1 MKWETVRKRTQVR
14 IMNVSVWSSLIAFVV
29 AGLIAVLAMRLR
41 SDFLVVYDTTER
53 YITCARTAREMQEG
67 STYLTEQARLFT
79 LAGNKTYLRNYLT
92 EINETRRREL
102 SVEVLQEQFQD
113 SRGLQYVFS
122 AMDRSQDLMHTE
134 LYAMRLMLEATD
146 DDPSG
151 WPQELLDIQLS
162 EEDAALSK
170 EGKIWAAQRLVRNDE
185 YENSKNLI
193 YQYITKYRDIL
204 LSETKDE
211 QTLATKDLKFTLQ
224 SVEHSALLLLLILF
238 FSWCLIYWLLIRPI
252 SLYTGNVQRGEPVPV
267 QGAVELRE
275 LISAYNAAR
284 EESQEAQRM
293 IRREAEHDP
302 LTDLLNRRHFERTLN
317 AYKEGDT
324 PFALIIVDIDNFK
337 TINDTFGH
345 STGDAL
351 IKRVASTL
359 DGAFRNIDP
368 VCRISGDEFTVIVTD
383 MVKKNGAAI
392 LEKINWINEE
402 LSVPADGVP
411 AVSLSVGVAFADGKR
426 EADKIFEKADQALYQ
441 VKKNGR
447 NGCVIY

>member
-1 MKWETVRKRTQVR
+1 
-14 IMNVSVWSSLIAFVV
+14 
-29 AGLIAVLAMRLR
+29 
-41 SDFLVVYDTTER
+41 
-53 YITCARTAREMQEG
+53 MQEG

-79 LAGNKTYLRNYLT
+79 LAGKKKYLQNYLT
-92 EINETRRREL
+92 EVNETRRRDL
-102 SVEVLQEQFQD
+102 SVEVLQEQFPD
-113 SRGLQYVFS
+113 SSGLPYIFS

-134 LYAMRLMLEATD
+134 LYVMRLMLEATD

-151 WPQELLDIQLS
+151 WPQELLDVQLS
-162 EEDAALSK
+162 EADAALSK
-170 EGKIWAAQRLVRNDE
+170 DKMIARAQRLLRDDE
-185 YENSKNLI
+185 YENSKDLI

-204 LSETKDE
+204 VSETKEE
-211 QTLATKDLKFTLQ
+211 QTLATEDLKFTLQ
-224 SVEHSALLLLLILF
+224 SVEHGAVLLLLILF
-238 FSWCLIYWLLIRPI
+238 LSWWLIFWLLVRPI
-252 SLYTGNVQRGEPVPV
+252 TRYIKNIQRGEPLPV

-275 LISAYNAAR
+275 VFSAYNAAR

-302 LTDLLNRRHFERTLN
+302 LTDLLNRRHFERTLD
-317 AYKEGDT
+317 AYKQGNT

-359 DGAFRNIDP
+359 DGAFRNIDH
-368 VCRISGDEFTVIVTD
+368 VCRIGGDEFTVIVTD

-441 VKKNGR
+441 VKENVR

>member
-1 MKWETVRKRTQVR
+1 MKWETVRRRTRVR
-14 IMNVSVWSSLIAFVV
+14 ILTVSVWSSLIAFVV

-102 SVEVLQEQFQD
+102 SVEVLQKQFPD
-113 SRGLQYVFS
+113 SSGLQYIFS

-134 LYAMRLMLEATD
+134 LYAMRLMLGATD
-146 DDPSG
+146 DDPSD

-185 YENSKNLI
+185 YENSKDLI

-204 LSETKDE
+204 VSETKEE
-211 QTLATKDLKFTLQ
+211 QTLATKDLKFNLQ
-224 SVEHSALLLLLILF
+224 SVEYSALLLLLILF
-238 FSWCLIYWLLIRPI
+238 FSWCLTYWLLIRPI
-252 SLYTGNVQRGEPVPV
+252 SLYTRNVQRGEPVPV

-293 IRREAEHDP
+293 ISREAEHDP

-317 AYKEGDT
+317 TYKQGDT

-359 DGAFRNIDP
+359 DGAFRNVDH
-368 VCRISGDEFTVIVTD
+368 VCRIGGDEFAVIVTGV
-383 MVKKNGAAI
+383 VKKHGTAI
-392 LEKINWINEE
+392 QEKINWINDE
-402 LSVPADGVP
+402 LSVPTDDVP

>member
-204 LSETKDE
+204 VSETKEE
-211 QTLATKDLKFTLQ
+211 QTLAIKDLKFTLQ

-337 TINDTFGH
+337 TINDTFGY

-368 VCRISGDEFTVIVTD
+368 VCRIGGDEFTVIVTD

>member
-1 MKWETVRKRTQVR
+1 MKWETVRRRTRVR
-14 IMNVSVWSSLIAFVV
+14 IITVSVWSSLIAFVV

-102 SVEVLQEQFQD
+102 SVEVLQEQFPD

-185 YENSKNLI
+185 YENSKDLI

-204 LSETKDE
+204 VSETKEE
-211 QTLATKDLKFTLQ
+211 QTLATKDLKFNLQ
-224 SVEHSALLLLLILF
+224 SVEHGAVFLLLIIF
-238 FSWCLIYWLLIRPI
+238 ASWWLIFWLLVRPI
-252 SLYTGNVQRGEPVPV
+252 SRYIENVRRGEPVPV

-293 IRREAEHDP
+293 ISREAEHDP

-317 AYKEGDT
+317 TYKQGDT

-359 DGAFRNIDP
+359 DGAFRNVDH
-368 VCRISGDEFTVIVTD
+368 VCRIGGDEFAVIVTGV
-383 MVKKNGAAI
+383 VKKHGTAI
-392 LEKINWINEE
+392 QEKINWINDE
-402 LSVPADGVP
+402 LSVPTDDVP

-447 NGCVIY
+447 CGCVIY

>member
-1 MKWETVRKRTQVR
+1 MKWETVRRRTRVR
-14 IMNVSVWSSLIAFVV
+14 IMTVSVWSSLIAFVV

-41 SDFLVVYDTTER
+41 SDFFVVYDTTER
-53 YITCARTAREMQEG
+53 YITCARAAREMQEG

-79 LAGNKTYLRNYLT
+79 LAGKKKYLQNYLT
-92 EINETRRREL
+92 EVNETRRREL
-102 SVEVLQEQFQD
+102 SVEVLQEQFPD
-113 SRGLQYVFS
+113 SSGLPYIFS
-122 AMDRSQDLMHTE
+122 AMDRSQDLMHME
-134 LYAMRLMLEATD
+134 LYMMRLMLEATD

-162 EEDAALSK
+162 EADAALSK
-170 EGKIWAAQRLVRNDE
+170 DKMIARAQRLLRDDE
-185 YENSKNLI
+185 YENSKDLI

-204 LSETKDE
+204 VSETKEE
-211 QTLATKDLKFTLQ
+211 QTLATEDLKFTLQ
-224 SVEHSALLLLLILF
+224 SVEHGAVLLLLILF
-238 FSWCLIYWLLIRPI
+238 LSWWLIFWLLVRPI
-252 SLYTGNVQRGEPVPV
+252 TRYIKNIQRGEPLPV

-275 LISAYNAAR
+275 VFSAYNAAR

-302 LTDLLNRRHFERTLN
+302 LTDLLNRRHFERTLD
-317 AYKEGDT
+317 AYKQGNT

-359 DGAFRNIDP
+359 DGAFRNVDH
-368 VCRISGDEFTVIVTD
+368 VCRIGGDEFTVIVTD

-441 VKKNGR
+441 VKENGR

>member
-1 MKWETVRKRTQVR
+1 MKWETVRKRTRVR
-14 IMNVSVWSSLIAFVV
+14 IMTVSVWSSLIAFVV

-204 LSETKDE
+204 VSETKDE

-284 EESQEAQRM
+284 EESQEA
-293 IRREAEHDP
+293 
-302 LTDLLNRRHFERTLN
+302 
-317 AYKEGDT
+317 
-324 PFALIIVDIDNFK
+324 
-337 TINDTFGH
+337 
-345 STGDAL
+345 
-351 IKRVASTL
+351 
-359 DGAFRNIDP
+359 
-368 VCRISGDEFTVIVTD
+368 
-383 MVKKNGAAI
+383 
-392 LEKINWINEE
+392 
-402 LSVPADGVP
+402 
-411 AVSLSVGVAFADGKR
+411 
-426 EADKIFEKADQALYQ
+426 
-441 VKKNGR
+441 
-447 NGCVIY
+447 

>member
-1 MKWETVRKRTQVR
+1 MKWETVRRRTQVR

-67 STYLTEQARLFT
+67 STYLTKQARLFT

-146 DDPSG
+146 EDPSD
-151 WPQELLDIQLS
+151 WPQELLDVQLS

-204 LSETKDE
+204 VSETKDE

-238 FSWCLIYWLLIRPI
+238 FSWCLTYWLLIRPI

-284 EESQEAQRM
+284 EEGQEAQRM

-302 LTDLLNRRHFERTLN
+302 LTDLLNRRHFERTLD
-317 AYKEGDT
+317 AYKQGDT

-359 DGAFRNIDP
+359 DGAFRNVDH
-368 VCRISGDEFTVIVTD
+368 VCRIGGDEFAVIVTGV
-383 MVKKNGAAI
+383 VKKHGAAI

-411 AVSLSVGVAFADGKR
+411 AASLSVGVAFADGKQ
-426 EADKIFEKADQALYQ
+426 EAERIFEKADQALYQ

>member
-1 MKWETVRKRTQVR
+1 MKWETVRKRTRVR
-14 IMNVSVWSSLIAFVV
+14 IMTVSVWSSLIAFVI
-29 AGLIAVLAMRLR
+29 AGLIAMFAMRLR

-53 YITCARTAREMQEG
+53 YITCARTAREIQEG
-67 STYLTEQARLFT
+67 SIYLSEQVRLFT
-79 LAGNKTYLRNYLT
+79 LDGNKKYLRNYLT
-92 EINETRRREL
+92 EVNETRRRDR
-102 SVEVLQEQFQD
+102 SVEVLREQFQN
-113 SRGLQYVFS
+113 SSGLQYVFS
-122 AMDRSQDLMHTE
+122 AMERSQDLMHTE
-134 LYAMRLMLEATD
+134 YYAMRLMLEATD
-146 DDPSG
+146 DDPSD
-151 WPQELLDIQLS
+151 WPQELLDVQLS

-170 EGKIWAAQRLVRNDE
+170 EAKLRAAQRLVRNDE
-185 YENSKNLI
+185 YENSKDLI

-204 LSETKDE
+204 VSETKGE
-211 QTLATKDLKFTLQ
+211 QTLAIEDLKFTLL
-224 SVEHSALLLLLILF
+224 SVEHSAILLLLILF
-238 FSWCLIYWLLIRPI
+238 LSWWITNWLLVRPI
-252 SLYTGNVQRGEPVPV
+252 TRYIENIQRGEAVPV

-275 LISAYNAAR
+275 LTAAYNAAR
-284 EESQEAQRM
+284 EESLEAQRM

-302 LTDLLNRRHFERTLN
+302 LTDLLNRRHFERTLD
-317 AYKEGDT
+317 AYKQGST

-359 DGAFRNIDP
+359 DGAFRNVDH
-368 VCRISGDEFTVIVTD
+368 VCRIGGDEFAVIVTNV
-383 MVKKNGAAI
+383 VKKNGPPI
-392 LEKINWINEE
+392 QEKINWINEE
-402 LSVPADGVP
+402 LSVPADEVP

>member
-1 MKWETVRKRTQVR
+1 MKWEAVRRRTRVR
-14 IMNVSVWSSLIAFVV
+14 IMTVSVWSSLIAFVV

-79 LAGNKTYLRNYLT
+79 LAGNKKYLQNYLT
-92 EINETRRREL
+92 EANETRRIEL
-102 SVEVLQEQFQD
+102 SVEVLQEQFPD
-113 SRGLQYVFS
+113 SSGLQYTFS

-134 LYAMRLMLEATD
+134 LYAMRLMLGATD
-146 DDPSG
+146 DDPSD
-151 WPQELLDIQLS
+151 WPQELLDVQLS
-162 EEDAALSK
+162 EADAALSK
-170 EGKIWAAQRLVRNDE
+170 DKMIARAQRLVRDDE

-204 LSETKDE
+204 VSETGDE

-224 SVEHSALLLLLILF
+224 GVEHSALLLLLILF
-238 FSWCLIYWLLIRPI
+238 FSWCLTYWLLIRPI

-275 LISAYNAAR
+275 LISAYNAAC
-284 EESQEAQRM
+284 EEGQEAQRM

-302 LTDLLNRRHFERTLN
+302 LTDLLNRRHFERTLD
-317 AYKEGDT
+317 AYKQGDT

-359 DGAFRNIDP
+359 DGAFRNVDH
-368 VCRISGDEFTVIVTD
+368 VCRIGGDEFAVIVTGV
-383 MVKKNGAAI
+383 VKKHGTAI
-392 LEKINWINEE
+392 QEKINWINEE
-402 LSVPADGVP
+402 LSVPTDDVP

-426 EADKIFEKADQALYQ
+426 EADNIFEKADQALYQ

-447 NGCVIY
+447 CGCVIY

>member
-1 MKWETVRKRTQVR
+1 
-14 IMNVSVWSSLIAFVV
+14 MNVSVWSSLIAFVV

-204 LSETKDE
+204 VSETKDE

-275 LISAYNAAR
+275 LISAYNAAH
-284 EESQEAQRM
+284 EETQEAQRM

-359 DGAFRNIDP
+359 DGAFRNVDH
-368 VCRISGDEFTVIVTD
+368 VCRIGGDEFTVIVTNV
-383 MVKKNGAAI
+383 VKKYGPAI
-392 LEKINWINEE
+392 QEKINWINEE

>member
-1 MKWETVRKRTQVR
+1 MKWETVRRRTRVR
-14 IMNVSVWSSLIAFVV
+14 IMTVSVWSSLIAFVV

-41 SDFLVVYDTTER
+41 SDFLVVHDTTER

-102 SVEVLQEQFQD
+102 SVEMLQEQFQD

-185 YENSKNLI
+185 YESSKNLI

-204 LSETKDE
+204 VSETKDE

-359 DGAFRNIDP
+359 DGAFRNVDH
-368 VCRISGDEFTVIVTD
+368 VCRIGGDEFTVIVTD

>member
-1 MKWETVRKRTQVR
+1 MKWETVRRRTRVR
-14 IMNVSVWSSLIAFVV
+14 IMTVSVWSSLIAFVV

-185 YENSKNLI
+185 YENSKDLI

-204 LSETKDE
+204 VSETKDE

-302 LTDLLNRRHFERTLN
+302 LTDLLNRRHFERTLD
-317 AYKEGDT
+317 AYKQGDT

-359 DGAFRNIDP
+359 DGAFRNVDH
-368 VCRISGDEFTVIVTD
+368 VCRIGGDEFTVIVTD

-392 LEKINWINEE
+392 REKINWINEE

-411 AVSLSVGVAFADGKR
+411 AVSLSVGVAFADGKQ
-426 EADKIFEKADQALYQ
+426 EAERIFEKADQALYQ